1 MNWSIKIKFI
11 QKFNVNNDI
20 LYKCVKSVQHNR
32 LNTYF
37 FSYIYII
44 KYIIRVVN
52 FIRIR
57 SSYTFTHHTFLHIP
71 FVNISINKS
80 GFVCMYK
87 EPLHNINDVP
97 KINNHG
103 DHRFSK

>member
-1 MNWSIKIKFI
+1 MCSKTVMTITKDK
-11 QKFNVNNDI
+11 
-20 LYKCVKSVQHNR
+20 
-32 LNTYF
+32 
-37 FSYIYII
+37 IYIFKI
-44 KYIIRVVN
+44 YTHTHYDY
-52 FIRIR
+52 IRIIVLVLITNL
-57 SSYTFTHHTFLHIP
+57 YTSHLPVHIA

>member
-1 MNWSIKIKFI
+1 MCK
-11 QKFNVNNDI
+11 
-20 LYKCVKSVQHNR
+20 KCAARAFQHI
-32 LNTYF
+32 F

-57 SSYTFTHHTFLHIP
+57 SSYTFTRHTFLHIP